1 MSELLNG
8 IYDDFY
14 KTVIFDERYKLILE
28 GLKNTILI
36 AIGALIVGILLGSI
50 ISIVKYT
57 NKERGKFK
65 LLSKIFDIYVNII
78 RGTPSVL
85 QLMIMYY
92 VIFKTSTIDSVIVG
106 IIAFGINS
114 SAYVAEILRSGFDSI
129 DDGQV
134 EAGLSLGLNF
144 RQVLKYIIIPQAIK
158 VSLPS
163 MGNEFV
169 TLIKETAI
177 AGYIGIEDLTK
188 ASDII
193 ASRTY
198 DYFFPLVLVALIY
211 LVLTS
216 VISKLLKKSVKRI
229 CGALA
234 CGERCGI

>member
-1 MSELLNG
+1 MSEWLNG
-8 IYDDFY
+8 IYNDFY
-14 KTVIFDERYKLILE
+14 RSVIYDERYKLILE
-28 GLKNTILI
+28 GLSNTIII
-36 AIGALIVGILLGSI
+36 AIGAVIIGILLGTI

-57 NKERGKFK
+57 NKQRGKFR
-65 LLSKIFDIYVNII
+65 LLNKIFDIYVNII

-92 VIFKTSTIDSVIVG
+92 IIFKTSTIDSVIVG
-106 IIAFGINS
+106 MIAFGINS

-134 EAGLSLGLNF
+134 EAGLSLGLSF
-144 RQVLKYIIIPQAIK
+144 RQTLRHIIIPQAIK
-158 VSLPS
+158 ISLPS

-177 AGYIGIEDLTK
+177 AGYIGITDLTK

-198 DYFFPLVLVALIY
+198 EYFFPLILVALIY
-211 LVLTS
+211 LLLTTT
-216 VISKLLKKSVKRI
+216 VSKLLKRI
-229 CGALA
+229 
-234 CGERCGI
+234 ERKLDVND

>member
-144 RQVLKYIIIPQAIK
+144 RQVLKYIIMPQAVK

-216 VISKLLKKSVKRI
+216 VISKLLKKM
-229 CGALA
+229 
-234 CGERCGI
+234 ERKLNVND

>member
-50 ISIVKYT
+50 ISIIKYT

-216 VISKLLKKSVKRI
+216 VISKLLKKM
-229 CGALA
+229 
-234 CGERCGI
+234 ERKLNVND

>member
-193 ASRTY
+193 ESRTY

-216 VISKLLKKSVKRI
+216 VISKLLKKM
-229 CGALA
+229 
-234 CGERCGI
+234 ERKLNVND

>member
-1 MSELLNG
+1 MSEWLNG
-8 IYDDFY
+8 IYNDFY
-14 KTVIFDERYKLILE
+14 RSVIYDERYKLILE
-28 GLKNTILI
+28 GLGNTIII
-36 AIGALIVGILLGSI
+36 AIGAVIIGILLGTI

-57 NKERGKFK
+57 NKQRGKFR
-65 LLSKIFDIYVNII
+65 LLNKIFDIYVNII

-92 VIFKTSTIDSVIVG
+92 IIFKTSTVDSVIIG
-106 IIAFGINS
+106 MIAFGINS

-134 EAGLSLGLNF
+134 EAGLSLGLSF
-144 RQVLKYIIIPQAIK
+144 RQTLKHIIIPQAVKI
-158 VSLPS
+158 SLPS

-177 AGYIGIEDLTK
+177 AGYIGITDLTK

-198 DYFFPLVLVALIY
+198 EYFFPLILVALIY
-211 LVLTS
+211 LLLTTT
-216 VISKLLKKSVKRI
+216 VSKLLKRI
-229 CGALA
+229 
-234 CGERCGI
+234 ERKLDVND

>member
-1 MSELLNG
+1 MSEWLNG
-8 IYDDFY
+8 IYNDFY
-14 KTVIFDERYKLILE
+14 RSVIYDERYKLILE
-28 GLKNTILI
+28 GLGNTIII
-36 AIGALIVGILLGSI
+36 AIGAVIIGILLGTI

-57 NKERGKFK
+57 NKQRGKFR
-65 LLSKIFDIYVNII
+65 LLNKIFDIYVNII

-92 VIFKTSTIDSVIVG
+92 IIFKTSTVDSVIIG

-134 EAGLSLGLNF
+134 EAGLSLGLSF
-144 RQVLKYIIIPQAIK
+144 RQTLKHIIIPQAVKI
-158 VSLPS
+158 SLPS

-177 AGYIGIEDLTK
+177 AGYIGITDLTK

-198 DYFFPLVLVALIY
+198 EYFFPLILVALIY
-211 LVLTS
+211 LLLTTT
-216 VISKLLKKSVKRI
+216 VSKLLKRI
-229 CGALA
+229 
-234 CGERCGI
+234 ERKLDVND

>member
-216 VISKLLKKSVKRI
+216 VISKLLKKMEWKLNVND
-229 CGALA
+229 
-234 CGERCGI
+234 

>member
-1 MSELLNG
+1 MSEWLNG
-8 IYDDFY
+8 IYNDFY
-14 KTVIFDERYKLILE
+14 RSVIYDERYKLILE
-28 GLKNTILI
+28 GLGNTIII
-36 AIGALIVGILLGSI
+36 AIGAVIIGILLGTI

-57 NKERGKFK
+57 NKQRDKFR
-65 LLSKIFDIYVNII
+65 LLNKIFDIYVNII

-92 VIFKTSTIDSVIVG
+92 IIFKTSTVDSVIIG
-106 IIAFGINS
+106 MIAFGINS

-134 EAGLSLGLNF
+134 EAGLSLGLSF
-144 RQVLKYIIIPQAIK
+144 RQTLKHIIIPQAVKI
-158 VSLPS
+158 SLPS

-177 AGYIGIEDLTK
+177 AGYIGITDLTK

-198 DYFFPLVLVALIY
+198 EYFFPLILVALIY
-211 LVLTS
+211 LLLTTT
-216 VISKLLKKSVKRI
+216 VSKLLKRI
-229 CGALA
+229 
-234 CGERCGI
+234 ERKLDVND

>member
-1 MSELLNG
+1 MSEWLNG
-8 IYDDFY
+8 IYNDFY
-14 KTVIFDERYKLILE
+14 RSVIYDERYKLILE
-28 GLKNTILI
+28 GLGNTIII
-36 AIGALIVGILLGSI
+36 AIGAVIIGILLGTI

-92 VIFKTSTIDSVIVG
+92 VIFKTSSIDSVIVG

-144 RQVLKYIIIPQAIK
+144 RQVLRYIIIPQAVK

-216 VISKLLKKSVKRI
+216 VISKLLKKM
-229 CGALA
+229 
-234 CGERCGI
+234 ERKLNVND

>member
-36 AIGALIVGILLGSI
+36 ATGALIVGILLGSI

-216 VISKLLKKSVKRI
+216 VISKLLKKM
-229 CGALA
+229 
-234 CGERCGI
+234 ERKLNVND

>member
-36 AIGALIVGILLGSI
+36 AIGAVIVGILLGSI

-106 IIAFGINS
+106 IVAFGINS

-144 RQVLKYIIIPQAIK
+144 RQVLKYIIIPQAVK

-216 VISKLLKKSVKRI
+216 VISKLLKKM
-229 CGALA
+229 
-234 CGERCGI
+234 ERKLNVND

>member
-36 AIGALIVGILLGSI
+36 AIGAVIIGILLGSI

-65 LLSKIFDIYVNII
+65 LLNKIFDIYVNII

-92 VIFKTSTIDSVIVG
+92 VVFKTSTIDSVIVG

-144 RQVLKYIIIPQAIK
+144 RQVLRYIIIPQAVK

-211 LVLTS
+211 LLLTS
-216 VISKLLKKSVKRI
+216 VISKLLKKM
-229 CGALA
+229 
-234 CGERCGI
+234 ERKLNVND

>member
-36 AIGALIVGILLGSI
+36 AIGAVIIGILLGSI

-65 LLSKIFDIYVNII
+65 LLNKIFDIYVNII

-144 RQVLKYIIIPQAIK
+144 RQVLKYIIIPQAVK

-211 LVLTS
+211 LFLTS
-216 VISKLLKKSVKRI
+216 VISKLLKKM
-229 CGALA
+229 
-234 CGERCGI
+234 ERKLNVND

>member
-36 AIGALIVGILLGSI
+36 AIGALIIGILLGSI

-144 RQVLKYIIIPQAIK
+144 RQVLRYIIIPQAVK

-216 VISKLLKKSVKRI
+216 VISKLLKKM
-229 CGALA
+229 
-234 CGERCGI
+234 ERKLNVND

>member
-129 DDGQV
+129 DDEQV

-216 VISKLLKKSVKRI
+216 VISKLLKKM
-229 CGALA
+229 
-234 CGERCGI
+234 ERKLNVND

>member
-85 QLMIMYY
+85 QIMIMYY

-216 VISKLLKKSVKRI
+216 VISKLLKKM
-229 CGALA
+229 
-234 CGERCGI
+234 ERKLNVND

>member
-1 MSELLNG
+1 MSEWLNG
-8 IYDDFY
+8 IYNDFY
-14 KTVIFDERYKLILE
+14 RSVIYDERYKLILE
-28 GLKNTILI
+28 GLGNTIII
-36 AIGALIVGILLGSI
+36 AIGAVIIGILLGTI

-57 NKERGKFK
+57 NKQRGKFK
-65 LLSKIFDIYVNII
+65 LLNKIFDIYVNII

-92 VIFKTSTIDSVIVG
+92 IIFKTSTIDSVIIG
-106 IIAFGINS
+106 MIAFGINS

-134 EAGLSLGLNF
+134 EAGLSLGLSF
-144 RQVLKYIIIPQAIK
+144 RQTLRHIIIPQAVKI
-158 VSLPS
+158 SLPS

-177 AGYIGIEDLTK
+177 AGYIGITDLTK

-198 DYFFPLVLVALIY
+198 EYFFPLILVALIY
-211 LVLTS
+211 LLLTTT
-216 VISKLLKKSVKRI
+216 VSKLLKRI
-229 CGALA
+229 
-234 CGERCGI
+234 ERKLDVND

>member
-14 KTVIFDERYKLILE
+14 KTVIFNERYKLILE

-216 VISKLLKKSVKRI
+216 VISKLLKKM
-229 CGALA
+229 
-234 CGERCGI
+234 ERKLNVND

>member
-50 ISIVKYT
+50 ISILKYT

-216 VISKLLKKSVKRI
+216 VISKLLKKM
-229 CGALA
+229 
-234 CGERCGI
+234 ERKLNVND

>member
-92 VIFKTSTIDSVIVG
+92 VIFKTSTIDSVVVG

-216 VISKLLKKSVKRI
+216 VISKLLKKM
-229 CGALA
+229 
-234 CGERCGI
+234 ERKLNVND

>member
-1 MSELLNG
+1 MLNG

-216 VISKLLKKSVKRI
+216 VISKLLKKM
-229 CGALA
+229 
-234 CGERCGI
+234 ERKLNVND

>member
-1 MSELLNG
+1 MGELLNG

-65 LLSKIFDIYVNII
+65 LLSKIFDIYVNVI

-216 VISKLLKKSVKRI
+216 VISKLLKKM
-229 CGALA
+229 
-234 CGERCGI
+234 ERKLNVND

>member
-28 GLKNTILI
+28 GLKNTKLI
-36 AIGALIVGILLGSI
+36 EIGALIVGILLGSI

-216 VISKLLKKSVKRI
+216 VISKLLKKM
-229 CGALA
+229 
-234 CGERCGI
+234 ERKLNVND

>member
-36 AIGALIVGILLGSI
+36 AIGAVIVGILLGSI

-106 IIAFGINS
+106 IVAFGINS

-144 RQVLKYIIIPQAIK
+144 RQVLRYIIIPQAVK

-216 VISKLLKKSVKRI
+216 VISKLLKKM
-229 CGALA
+229 
-234 CGERCGI
+234 ERKLNVND

>member
-36 AIGALIVGILLGSI
+36 AIGAVIIGILLGSI

-65 LLSKIFDIYVNII
+65 LLNKIFDIYVNII

-106 IIAFGINS
+106 IVAFGINS

-144 RQVLKYIIIPQAIK
+144 RQVLKYIIIPQAVK

-216 VISKLLKKSVKRI
+216 VISKLLKKM
-229 CGALA
+229 
-234 CGERCGI
+234 ERKLNVND

>member
-1 MSELLNG
+1 MSEWLNG
-8 IYDDFY
+8 IYNDFY
-14 KTVIFDERYKLILE
+14 RSVIYDERYKLILE
-28 GLKNTILI
+28 GLGNTIII
-36 AIGALIVGILLGSI
+36 AIGAVIIGILLGTI

-57 NKERGKFK
+57 NKQRGKFR
-65 LLSKIFDIYVNII
+65 LLNKIFDIYVNII

-92 VIFKTSTIDSVIVG
+92 IIFKTSTVDSVIIG
-106 IIAFGINS
+106 MIAFGINS

-134 EAGLSLGLNF
+134 EAGLSLGLSF
-144 RQVLKYIIIPQAIK
+144 RQTLKHIIVPQAVKI
-158 VSLPS
+158 SLPS

-177 AGYIGIEDLTK
+177 AGYIGITDLTK

-198 DYFFPLVLVALIY
+198 EYFFPLILVALIY
-211 LVLTS
+211 LLLTTT
-216 VISKLLKKSVKRI
+216 VSKLLKRI
-229 CGALA
+229 
-234 CGERCGI
+234 ERKLDVND

>member
-28 GLKNTILI
+28 GLKNTILK

-216 VISKLLKKSVKRI
+216 VISKLLKKM
-229 CGALA
+229 
-234 CGERCGI
+234 ERKLNVND

>member
-144 RQVLKYIIIPQAIK
+144 RQVLKYIIIPQEIK

-216 VISKLLKKSVKRI
+216 VISKLLKKM
-229 CGALA
+229 
-234 CGERCGI
+234 ERKLNVND

>member
-78 RGTPSVL
+78 RGTPSIL

-216 VISKLLKKSVKRI
+216 VISKLLKKM
-229 CGALA
+229 
-234 CGERCGI
+234 ERKLNVND

>member
-106 IIAFGINS
+106 IVAFGINS

-211 LVLTS
+211 LFLTS
-216 VISKLLKKSVKRI
+216 VISKLLKKM
-229 CGALA
+229 
-234 CGERCGI
+234 ERKLNVND